1 MNIEQNINYE
11 ANSNRFSVGGQ
22 LVISKKITVSYGHIL
37 NNYKGKCNNLHGHNS
52 NIIAHFI
59 SIKDIDENYMIADFS
74 LCKDIMMKV
83 IHDVVD
89 HSFIVYDDSNE
100 KNKDIV
106 NIKGVEISLVDFIKS
121 RNKKYLLLDR
131 QPTAEALSE
140 WAYKQLN
147 DYLITNN
154 LPFRVLFLEW
164 HETENSK
171 AYYGENIHNL

>member
-1 MNIEQNINYE
+1 MSNI
-11 ANSNRFSVGGQ
+11 
-22 LVISKKITVSYGHIL
+22 ISKKITVSYGHIL
-37 NNYKGKCNNLHGHNS
+37 NNYNGKCNNLHGHNS
-52 NIIAHFI
+52 DIIAHFI
-59 SIKDIDENYMIADFS
+59 NIKGTDDNDMVADFS

-100 KNKDIV
+100 ENRDVV
-106 NIKGVEISLVDFIKS
+106 NINGTNVSLVDFIKS
-121 RNKKYLLLDR
+121 RNTKYLLLDR

-140 WAYKQLN
+140 WAYHQLN
-147 DYLITNN
+147 NYLNNNN

-171 AYYGENIHNL
+171 AYFGENINYL